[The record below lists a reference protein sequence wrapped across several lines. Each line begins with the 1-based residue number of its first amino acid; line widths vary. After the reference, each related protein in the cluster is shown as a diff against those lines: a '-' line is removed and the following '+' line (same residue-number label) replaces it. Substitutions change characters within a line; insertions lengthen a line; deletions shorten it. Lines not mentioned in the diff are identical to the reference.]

1 MISPNPCTTCRSGY
15 VGVGTRHY
23 SGPLQTFKDWRSD
36 RKEWKDDRDKGESYR
51 EWEARTEAEDA
62 SSAAAAAAQD
72 RVTSKYESSA
82 TKRSAGEEEEELEPG
97 GGMALFSF
105 SNPWT
110 IGLGILAV
118 LGILGFMKFR
128 KKRGT

>member
-62 SSAAAAAAQD
+62 EDAAAAAAQERLD
-72 RVTSKYESSA
+72 AKYESSA
-82 TKRSAGEEEEELEPG
+82 TKRSVYEEEELEPS
-97 GGMALFSF
+97 GGMTLFDF
-105 SNPWT
+105 SSPWT

-118 LGILGFMKFR
+118 LGILGFMQFR